1 MKTDIC
7 VNDLINGIKKHESD
21 VLLAISNVIGID
33 TARQMLLELLTRK
46 KFFHE
51 LNSFEQLRFDDQT
64 EILFD
69 VYEIIGLY
77 EFISYEQHQCNFKM
91 E

>member
-51 LNSFEQLRFDDQT
+51 LSFVC
-64 EILFD
+64 LF
-69 VYEIIGLY
+69 L
-77 EFISYEQHQCNFKM
+77 
-91 E
+91 